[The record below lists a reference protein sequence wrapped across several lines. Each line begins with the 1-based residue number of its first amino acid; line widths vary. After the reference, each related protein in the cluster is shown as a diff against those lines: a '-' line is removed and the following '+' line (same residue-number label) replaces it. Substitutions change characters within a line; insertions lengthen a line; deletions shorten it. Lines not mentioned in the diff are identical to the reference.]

1 MADTKNSPRN
11 QSFYQRHGW
20 GKPDILHCR
29 SSVFA
34 TIIPILTFSTIF
46 TSIICA
52 LYIVYG
58 IDLTLPGSLV
68 GTVSVVVGLLL
79 AFRTNHAYD
88 RYYEGRKLFQ
98 SLCTLARNTARIL
111 WVDVDERSKRD
122 HEDKITYIKLLLAYV
137 IATKHHL
144 RLEFGTNHEDFEGL
158 LPKGY
163 QRTKFEGNAGQE
175 NTILGSG
182 STEDPNHP
190 DNIVNIQNSDPEVTV
205 HTDEANESTGLL
217 RNQQHP
223 VSYIKDTFR
232 TLVGVRNSQH
242 DVDVNWGTA
251 EPQMSL
257 PMEIVFHLET
267 YFNALGREKRIE
279 LSYRLYVA
287 LDQLIDILGNLE
299 RISNTPIPAA
309 YRIHLKQAVT
319 LYVWVLPFT
328 LVNMLGWFTIPV
340 IFIVSFILFGVEA
353 IGSEIE
359 DPFGYDRND
368 LPLDEYCKD
377 LEAEVKYLYKYLP
390 TGQSELHH

>member
-11 QSFYQRHGW
+11 QSFYQGHGW
-20 GKPDILHCR
+20 GKP
-29 SSVFA
+29 
-34 TIIPILTFSTIF
+34 
-46 TSIICA
+46 
-52 LYIVYG
+52 
-58 IDLTLPGSLV
+58 V

-190 DNIVNIQNSDPEVTV
+190 DNIASIQNSDPEVTV

-359 DPFGYDRND
+359 DPFGEIISHCQNVSDFKSKFGIFLFSPQFHDNF
-368 LPLDEYCKD
+368 EIM
-377 LEAEVKYLYKYLP
+377 
-390 TGQSELHH
+390 TSSE